1 VINPVTPTTAANSV
15 ATPASSKTTG
25 TSGDANKAFEQ
36 MLVQQLTQEMLKTV
50 TSLSSDDDSG
60 DGGSASGLG
69 GAYASMLPAV
79 MADAVEQNG
88 GLGLDFG
95 LGKVG
100 S

>member
-1 VINPVTPTTAANSV
+1 VINPVTPTTGA

-69 GAYASMLPAV
+69 GAYASMLPTV

-95 LGKVG
+95 LGAVG

>member
-1 VINPVTPTTAANSV
+1 VINPVTPTTGA
-15 ATPASSKTTG
+15 ATPASAKTTG

-50 TSLSSDDDSG
+50 TSLSSDDESG

-69 GAYASMLPAV
+69 GAYASMLPTV

-95 LGKVG
+95 LGAVG